1 VQPNYTN
8 NITVPVGGKSIGL
21 KKGNLKDF
29 GLQYEAYFLNNN
41 KYFSDARITDGV
53 RWNIGM
59 LDLSQLQPG
68 DRVIILLHPIH
79 WHKASEHADIE
90 SFSIPRQISCSVD
103 TINSIVSVI
112 MPPGTDRGSLTADFT
127 LSPGAYAK
135 VAGRMQVSNVR
146 MNNFNN
152 PVVYKV
158 YAENRSVQNEW
169 TVNVHYTRCRECEI
183 RSFAIKGQPGTV
195 NIDTLGKSV
204 SVKSTGFADLK
215 HVQVQFDVSPGAT
228 AWIGKNKIIGNSLIL
243 DFSKKVEIRVLADD
257 GITSAIW
264 NIKIQK

>member
-1 VQPNYTN
+1 
-8 NITVPVGGKSIGL
+8 
-21 KKGNLKDF
+21 
-29 GLQYEAYFLNNN
+29 
-41 KYFSDARITDGV
+41 
-53 RWNIGM
+53 
-59 LDLSQLQPG
+59 
-68 DRVIILLHPIH
+68 
-79 WHKASEHADIE
+79 
-90 SFSIPRQISCSVD
+90 
-103 TINSIVSVI
+103 
-112 MPPGTDRGSLTADFT
+112 
-127 LSPGAYAK
+127 
-135 VAGRMQVSNVR
+135 

-169 TVNVHYTRCRECEI
+169 TVNVHYTRYHECEI